1 MRPRPTRS
9 STRLRR
15 LVVVVATLAVTIGV
29 VVAVYNIGGGQAEPG
44 PRQAEAAGQQ
54 GGLSPGDRARVA
66 GLIEKLDAN
75 PEDVAA
81 LVALGDIFFA
91 AGDYK
96 TAGTWME
103 HAVAIDPDNVR
114 AQLALGAA
122 KFNLGDAAAARRQWL
137 RVIALDPENVEA
149 HYDLGFLYLS
159 SEPPETTKA
168 QEMFRKVVELAPGSA
183 VAKTVTTHLGGLK
196 R

>member
-15 LVVVVATLAVTIGV
+15 LVVVAATLALTIGV
-29 VVAVYNIGGGQAEPG
+29 VVAVYNIGGGQAEPE
-44 PRQAEAAGQQ
+44 PRQAGAPGQQ
-54 GGLSPGDRARVA
+54 SLSPGDRARVA
-66 GLIEKLDAN
+66 RLIEKLDAD
-75 PEDVAA
+75 PKQVAS
-81 LVALGDIFFA
+81 LVALGDIFFK
-91 AGDYK
+91 AGDYN

-103 HAVAIDPDNVR
+103 HAVAIDPGNVR

-122 KFNLGDAAAARRQWL
+122 KFNLGDDADARRQWL

>member
-1 MRPRPTRS
+1 MSTRPTRS
-9 STRLRR
+9 SPRLRR
-15 LVVVVATLAVTIGV
+15 IAVGVATLAVTIGV
-29 VVAVYNIGGGQAEPG
+29 VVAVYNMGGGQDEPAPRPTATAEP
-44 PRQAEAAGQQ
+44 Q
-54 GGLSPGDRARVA
+54 GLSPADRARVA
-66 GLIEKLDAN
+66 GLVEKLDAN

-81 LVALGDIFFA
+81 LVALGDVFFK